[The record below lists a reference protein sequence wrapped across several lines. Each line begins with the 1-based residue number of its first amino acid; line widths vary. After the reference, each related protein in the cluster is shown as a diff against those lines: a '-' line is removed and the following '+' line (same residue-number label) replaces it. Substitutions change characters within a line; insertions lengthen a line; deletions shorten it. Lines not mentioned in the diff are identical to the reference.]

1 MSGTGGQSPAE
12 QHLGD
17 RLAALVDG
25 ELGHDQRERVLAHL
39 ATCGKCKAEAD
50 AQRELKNVFAEMAPP
65 GPSDG
70 LLARLQGLPGG
81 DPGAPAARLG
91 EGGLG
96 RGGFG
101 RGGLD
106 GGGFGRGGLSFGYA
120 PSGAHAVP
128 GMLPERPE
136 RGFPQRAAERGF
148 PVHGRGGAR
157 PAAAAGAGAA
167 PGVGSPRRRF
177 AFAAAGA
184 VSLAAFAL
192 SGALPLEA
200 AVDPAAGR
208 GEGANSPL
216 TASSADVSSA
226 VGERPGVKR
235 GSRDRDALLGVL
247 QGRATPA
254 AASAEFYPAAAS
266 LPVSYASPGVSD
278 RGARLSPL
286 IAPGSSGASGSGTA
300 SGPGADAGAVAGT
313 PVGASPGLPG
323 TGTGAGRGT
332 DGSAGR
338 PGGGP
343 LPSAL
348 ASPAAPAT
356 SYPAAPLP
364 PLEPKRPLL
373 TRSASAAP

>member
-1 MSGTGGQSPAE
+1 MSGSGGQSPAE

-50 AQRELKNVFAEMAPP
+50 AQRELKNVFAGMAPP

-96 RGGFG
+96 RGAFG

-106 GGGFGRGGLSFGYA
+106 GGGFGRGGMSFTYA

-128 GMLPERPE
+128 GMLP
-136 RGFPQRAAERGF
+136 QRAAERGF
-148 PVHGRGGAR
+148 PVHGRAGAR
-157 PAAAAGAGAA
+157 PAAGAGAGAA
-167 PGVGSPRRRF
+167 PAMGSPRRRF

-200 AVDPAAGR
+200 AVDTASGR

-216 TASSADVSSA
+216 TASSADASSA
-226 VGERPGVKR
+226 VGRERPGAGR
-235 GSRDRDALLGVL
+235 GSGDRDELLGVL

-266 LPVSYASPGVSD
+266 LPVNYASPSAGGGS
-278 RGARLSPL
+278 AHLSPL
-286 IAPGSSGASGSGTA
+286 IAPGPSGARTA
-300 SGPGADAGAVAGT
+300 SGPGSDVGTGAVAGT
-313 PVGASPGLPG
+313 SAGSSRLPGAVPG
-323 TGTGAGRGT
+323 TGDGT
-332 DGSAGR
+332 EDSAG
-338 PGGGP
+338 PSGGGP

-348 ASPAAPAT
+348 ASPASPAT

-373 TRSASAAP
+373 TRSAPAAP